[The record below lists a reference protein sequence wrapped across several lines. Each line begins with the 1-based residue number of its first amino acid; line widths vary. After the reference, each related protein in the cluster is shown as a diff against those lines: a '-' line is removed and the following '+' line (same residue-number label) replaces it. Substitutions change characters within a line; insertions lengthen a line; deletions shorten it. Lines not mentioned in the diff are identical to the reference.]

1 MTEGMDRSDNN
12 INSTFHQQD
21 FTSKANDDDEEYFSA
36 YDDEL
41 TEYAD
46 YAASLEDGLIESCKC
61 LPACSS
67 IHYDAEVSQTHLS
80 WKEYSKARKTYS
92 ADQEK
97 YYKFWK
103 EILL

>member
-1 MTEGMDRSDNN
+1 MDRSDNDIKAS
-12 INSTFHQQD
+12 INSTLHQLD
-21 FTSKANDDDEEYFSA
+21 PASKAHDDDEYFSA

-41 TEYAD
+41 KEYAD

-80 WKEYSKARKTYS
+80 WKEYSKARKTYF
-92 ADQEK
+92 ADLEEYEK
-97 YYKFWK
+97 F
-103 EILL
+103 